1 MSPLVSRLAAMAAMT
16 GAAAGGLLCAA
27 GAAAAPITQYVTVQ
41 PIQVCNDAGTAC
53 ADVNLNA
60 GFTDKIFEQAGLGVI
75 YLPTVRYN
83 NSTFLTTRVDD
94 LNPTRIDE
102 WRQLI
107 RGPGHGQSPNST
119 TINAWFIEQLVD
131 ANNQA
136 AYAGVSFINANG
148 IIVAEN
154 SRTDTFAHELGH
166 NFGLN
171 HGTFGV
177 AAGDQRNLMTGAG
190 RIVPTTVADIAPS
203 GQLLDQLN
211 QQQIDKIRAP
221 LFSVDLIN
229 ATATSTGAADRFLVR
244 LQGNNPGQSL
254 RRMKVWYPAGD
265 PVVHLLENADA
276 LIAAGCPAPAFQ
288 ASRNVLTDGTQEI
301 VYDFPDGCFFAATN
315 VGFAFLPFD
324 GTGPVDFPDPF
335 SFIFE
340 FDDGTTSQAGFDP
353 LTRTA
358 SSQDPDAILG
368 FNGTPDYGPP
378 ADTLPEP
385 LGFELHE
392 VAVAEPGALPTMLA
406 GMGLMLLIGLVGRRK
421 V

>member
-1 MSPLVSRLAAMAAMT
+1 V
-16 GAAAGGLLCAA
+16 
-27 GAAAAPITQYVTVQ
+27 PITQYVTVQ
-41 PIQVCNDAGTAC
+41 PIQVCNDTGTDC
-53 ADVNLNA
+53 AAVNLRND
-60 GFTDKIFEQAGLGVI
+60 FMQKVYEQAGVGVTF
-75 YLPTVRYN
+75 LPTVQYN
-83 NSTFLTTRVDD
+83 NSTFMTTRVDD

-107 RGPGHGQSPNST
+107 RGPGHGQSTNST
-119 TINAWFIEQLVD
+119 TINAWFIEHLVD
-131 ANNQA
+131 ANNQV
-136 AYAGVSFINANG
+136 AYRGVSFINANG
-148 IIVAEN
+148 IIVTEDAV
-154 SRTDTFAHELGH
+154 SDTLAHELGH

-171 HGTFGV
+171 HTTFGV
-177 AAGDQRNLMTGAG
+177 AAGDLKNLMTAG
-190 RIVPTTVADIAPS
+190 RTVPTTIADIAPS

-211 QQQIDKIRAP
+211 QQQIDKIRQP

-229 ATATSTGAADRFLVR
+229 AVASSPSQGSSFRVQ
-244 LQGNNPGQSL
+244 LQGNNPSQSL
-254 RRMKVWYPAGD
+254 RRMKVWYGAGD

-276 LIAAGCPAPAFQ
+276 LIAAGCAAPAFQ
-288 ASRNVLTDGTQEI
+288 WSRNILADGTQEI
-301 VYDFPDGCFFAATN
+301 VYDFSEGCFFAASS
-315 VGFAFLPFD
+315 VGFSFLPFD
-324 GTGPVDFPDPF
+324 GTGPVDRPDPF

-368 FNGTPDYGPP
+368 FNGIPDYGPP

-392 VAVAEPGALPTMLA
+392 IVAAVDAPRALTTTVVGLA
-406 GMGLMLLIGLVGRRK
+406 LILLASATARRRHES